1 MSNTANDLEYY
12 LDRKPTSEEIQEA
25 DDWLLENP
33 GANLS
38 EWVSAMIEIGAL

>member
-1 MSNTANDLEYY
+1 MSNIAADLEYY

-25 DDWLLENP
+25 EDWQQENP

-38 EWVSAMIEIGAL
+38 EWVDAMIEIGAL